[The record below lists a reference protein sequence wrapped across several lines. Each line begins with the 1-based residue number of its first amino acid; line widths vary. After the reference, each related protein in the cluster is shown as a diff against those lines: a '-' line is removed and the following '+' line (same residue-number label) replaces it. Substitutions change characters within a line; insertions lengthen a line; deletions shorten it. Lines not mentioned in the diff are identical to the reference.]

1 MFDTNTGA
9 TKMMETIEISSGHSL
24 EAPPQDVRVHGDI
37 EPNHVERRSHPR
49 YAFSASVEA
58 VEAKSRTRIQGRTA
72 DLSHGGCYVDTIS
85 PFPVETT
92 IKLRMVSENR
102 SLDIPAKV
110 VYALPGMGMGVMFL
124 STDAEQ
130 VNVVEKWIGELSG
143 ELEPAFEEPA
153 PTQHPREEA
162 SNDKAYYVLQELII
176 ELMRQG
182 TLSNSAGKA
191 MMQKL
196 IA

>member
-1 MFDTNTGA
+1 M
-9 TKMMETIEISSGHSL
+9 
-24 EAPPQDVRVHGDI
+24 
-37 EPNHVERRSHPR
+37 
-49 YAFSASVEA
+49 
-58 VEAKSRTRIQGRTA
+58 
-72 DLSHGGCYVDTIS
+72 
-85 PFPVETT
+85 ETT

-124 STDAEQ
+124 ANDQEQ
-130 VNVVEKWIGELSG
+130 VSVVEKWIGELSG
-143 ELEPAFEEPA
+143 ELEPEFEETTPSH
-153 PTQHPREEA
+153 QPRAEA
-162 SNDKAYYVLQELII
+162 SEDKSYYVLQELII

-182 TLSNSAGKA
+182 TVSSSAGKA

>member
-1 MFDTNTGA
+1 
-9 TKMMETIEISSGHSL
+9 METIEIPSANL
-24 EAPPQDVRVHGDI
+24 AEPTPLDI
-37 EPNHVERRSHPR
+37 NVEDGVEPNHVERRNHPR

-58 VEAKSRTRIQGRTA
+58 LEAKSRTRIQGRTA
-72 DLSHGGCYVDTIS
+72 DLSQGGCYVDTIS

-92 IKLRMVSENR
+92 IKLRVMSENR

-124 STDAEQ
+124 ASAQEQ
-130 VNVVEKWIGELSG
+130 VSIVEQWIGELSG
-143 ELEPAFEEPA
+143 ELQPDFEAAPA
-153 PTQHPREEA
+153 QQQPREQA
-162 SNDKAYYVLQELII
+162 SNDPAYYVLQELII

-182 TLSNSAGKA
+182 TISNAAGKA